1 MLDEQAGGACIV
13 HEGGDVQGRAEI
25 GLTRQVA
32 RGGDEAGSGRP
43 VAGQDALLQF
53 LRTGGVRQDQR
64 QKRHGTKNRST
75 HGHQFRGFQNP
86 SIAGSKCEAPRW
98 LTARET
104 GALCMPGKK
113 SGRDMIGVARAAAAG
128 LLGLAGPAVAE
139 EPVDIELA
147 LAVDVSISVDGTEL
161 ALQRQGL
168 SAAFRDP
175 AIIDAIAGNA
185 AGVAV
190 MVMLWAGADQQLVA
204 VDWRHLTDATSSRAF
219 ADEIDRALAVDPEL
233 QGKTAIGNAL
243 HVAMGAIRDNAYLGA
258 RRKIDLSGDGHANE
272 GFKPDRVRDY
282 AVLSGIT
289 VSGLAILNDEPY
301 LEQYYREHVIGGPG
315 AFVMTAADYR
325 DFVEAIRR
333 KLLRELSPVEISGQ
347 PGRIV
352 AAR

>member
-1 MLDEQAGGACIV
+1 
-13 HEGGDVQGRAEI
+13 
-25 GLTRQVA
+25 
-32 RGGDEAGSGRP
+32 
-43 VAGQDALLQF
+43 
-53 LRTGGVRQDQR
+53 
-64 QKRHGTKNRST
+64 
-75 HGHQFRGFQNP
+75 
-86 SIAGSKCEAPRW
+86 
-98 LTARET
+98 
-104 GALCMPGKK
+104 MPGKK